1 MPPEY
6 YLLCIIGMGIVT
18 YIPRWL
24 PLIWLSG
31 RKLPPVFVQWLGF
44 VPASILSALVLP
56 SIFLD
61 PSTGSVALNSPEFLV
76 ALPTFA
82 FAWWTRS
89 LGGTVIVG
97 MILYSGVKLLL
108 A

>member
-1 MPPEY
+1 MSFTT
-6 YLLCIIGMGIVT
+6 YLLCIIGMGLVT

-31 RKLPPVFVQWLGF
+31 REINPLFVRWLKF

-56 SIFLD
+56 SLL
-61 PSTGSVALNSPEFLV
+61 LNPATREFSLVRPEFLV
-76 ALPTFA
+76 ALPTLA
-82 FAWWTRS
+82 FGWWSRS

-97 MILYSGVKLLL
+97 MLLFFLAGKLL
-108 A
+108 